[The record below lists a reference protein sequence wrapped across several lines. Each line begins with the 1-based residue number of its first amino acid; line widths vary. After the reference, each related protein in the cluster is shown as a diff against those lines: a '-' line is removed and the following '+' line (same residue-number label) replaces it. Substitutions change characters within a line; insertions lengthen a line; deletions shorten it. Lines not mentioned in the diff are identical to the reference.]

1 MLELRPAAP
10 EEAGGLTELCLRSKA
25 VHGYDDAFIAAC
37 RIELTVHPGLPTRR
51 LVVAVLDRVPVG
63 VAEFSFEGEI
73 AELEKLFVEP
83 DHMGGRIGRT
93 LFEWVCREAAS
104 VGAKVVHVDAD
115 PGAEGFY
122 LRMGA
127 IRQGLRPSGSI
138 PGRHLPHLRIDLHG
152 VSPH

>member
-10 EEAGGLTELCLRSKA
+10 EEAAGLTELCLRSKA
-25 VHGYDDAFIAAC
+25 AHGYDAAFITAC
-37 RIELTVHPGLPTRR
+37 RDELTVLPGLPGRR
-51 LVVAVLDRVPVG
+51 LAVAVLDGVPVG
-63 VAEFSFEGEI
+63 VAEFSFDGNA

-83 DHMGGRIGRT
+83 DRMGGRIGRT

-104 VGAKVVHVDAD
+104 AGVKVIHVDAD

-127 IRQGLRPSGSI
+127 VREGTRPSGSI
-138 PGRHLPHLRIDLHG
+138 AGRHLPHLRIDLRG
-152 VSPH
+152 VPPH